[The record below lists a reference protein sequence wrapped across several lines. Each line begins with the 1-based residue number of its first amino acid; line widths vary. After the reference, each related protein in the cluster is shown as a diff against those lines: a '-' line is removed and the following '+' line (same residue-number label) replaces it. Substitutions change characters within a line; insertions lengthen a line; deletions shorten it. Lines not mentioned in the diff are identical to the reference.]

1 VNTILI
7 DIKNVKIALM
17 KVDDVSQDIPQNTV
31 KESSTSKNRLREKA
45 GVSLL
50 LESYHPNLKLEYNS
64 NGKPFVTPKTFAISI
79 SHNQEWIGL
88 AWSTLAILGLDI
100 ERINPRIEKVSD
112 RFLHGEEL
120 NFIKTLRDK
129 TAVWC
134 IKECLIKLTDNK
146 KLNLKNELRVEK
158 IDEDNWLG
166 YSTLQQEKMYQ
177 FYLFEQDNSLICI
190 NTN

>member
-1 VNTILI
+1 
-7 DIKNVKIALM
+7 M

>member
-1 VNTILI
+1 VKTILI

-31 KESSTSKNRLREKA
+31 KESSISKNRLREKE

-50 LESYHPNLKLEYNS
+50 LETYHPKLKLEYNS
-64 NGKPFVTPKTFAISI
+64 NGKPFLTPKTFAISI

-88 AWSTLAILGLDI
+88 AWSTLALLGLDI
-100 ERINPRIEKVSD
+100 ERIDPRIEKVSD

-120 NFIKTLRDK
+120 NYIKTLRDK

>member
-1 VNTILI
+1 MNTILI

-50 LESYHPNLKLEYNS
+50 FESYHPNLKLEYNS

-88 AWSTLAILGLDI
+88 AWSTLALLGLDI

>member
-1 VNTILI
+1 VKTILI
-7 DIKNVKIALM
+7 DIKNVKIALI

-31 KESSTSKNRLREKA
+31 KESSISKNRLREKE

-64 NGKPFVTPKTFAISI
+64 NGKPFLTPKTFAISI
-79 SHNQEWIGL
+79 SHNQEWIGI
-88 AWSTLAILGLDI
+88 AWSTLALLGLDI
-100 ERINPRIEKVSD
+100 ERIDPRIEKVSD

-120 NFIKTLRDK
+120 NYIKTLRDK

>member
-1 VNTILI
+1 
-7 DIKNVKIALM
+7 M

-31 KESSTSKNRLREKA
+31 KESSISKNRLREKE

-88 AWSTLAILGLDI
+88 AWSTLALLGLDI

-134 IKECLIKLTDNK
+134 IKECLIKLTDDK

-177 FYLFEQDNSLICI
+177 FYLYEQDNSLICI

>member
-1 VNTILI
+1 VKTILI

-17 KVDDVSQDIPQNTV
+17 QVDDVSQDIPQNSP
-31 KESSTSKNRLREKA
+31 KENSISKKRLREKA

-64 NGKPFVTPKTFAISI
+64 NGKPFLTPKTFAISI

-88 AWSTLAILGLDI
+88 AWSKLAILGLDI
-100 ERINPRIEKVSD
+100 ERIDPRIEKVTN
-112 RFLHGEEL
+112 RFLHDEEL
-120 NFIKTLRDK
+120 NFTKTLRDK

-177 FYLFEQDNSLICI
+177 FYLLEQDNSLICI

>member
-1 VNTILI
+1 VKTILI

-31 KESSTSKNRLREKA
+31 KESSISKNRLREKE

-64 NGKPFVTPKTFAISI
+64 NGKPFLTPKTFAISI

-88 AWSTLAILGLDI
+88 AWSTLALLGLDI
-100 ERINPRIEKVSD
+100 ERIDPRIEKVSD

-120 NFIKTLRDK
+120 NYIKTLRDK

>member
-1 VNTILI
+1 MNTILI